1 MLFFNAM
8 CAASGCCC
16 SNGRQRAAGAAA
28 ESGKALPPLLPSA
41 HAHGEVIGSFSTEE
55 HLCL

>member
-1 MLFFNAM
+1 
-8 CAASGCCC
+8 
-16 SNGRQRAAGAAA
+16 
-28 ESGKALPPLLPSA
+28 LPPLLPTA